1 MPHRR
6 GAAGEDRQYG
16 VTRSLMYLFVGYTP
30 RGAEPHT
37 GGTGHED
44 YPLDWDRRSRGQVD
58 HRAFQGQRRQAGQG
72 VRTEAG
78 HGWVSEADQVLQRAG
93 WRGADRVRSR
103 AVRVRDVTWTTPI
116 PAIQMLTHRCHPSN

>member
-1 MPHRR
+1 MTLKLFAVKVKSLICR
-6 GAAGEDRQYG
+6 GAASEG

-58 HRAFQGQRRQAGQG
+58 HRAFSRQRRQAGQG
-72 VRTEAG
+72 LRAG
-78 HGWVSEADQVLQRAG
+78 ARCEGIPEADQVCQGAG
-93 WRGADRVRSR
+93 W
-103 AVRVRDVTWTTPI
+103 
-116 PAIQMLTHRCHPSN
+116 

>member
-1 MPHRR
+1 MSDPFAH
-6 GAAGEDRQYG
+6 
-16 VTRSLMYLFVGYTP
+16 VPFVGYTP

-58 HRAFQGQRRQAGQG
+58 HRAFQGKRGQAGQG

-78 HGWVSEADQVLQRAG
+78 HGWVPEADQVLQRAR
-93 WRGADRVRSR
+93 WRGSDRVRSWSVWLR
-103 AVRVRDVTWTTPI
+103 AVS
-116 PAIQMLTHRCHPSN
+116 AA